1 MARAAQRE
9 QEADGRG
16 DRVVAENRRARYD
29 FFIEDSIEA
38 GIVLTGTEIRSIRAG
53 RVQLR
58 DAYARVERGECW
70 LLGMHISPFEQGNR
84 FNHEPERPRKLLLH
98 RSQIDELWM
107 HARQGGH
114 TLVPLRLYLKHGRAK
129 VQIGLARGK
138 HQYDKRES
146 IAERDRARDLDREMA
161 ARR

>member
-1 MARAAQRE
+1 MPRASRPE
-9 QEADGRG
+9 TETTGRG
-16 DRVVAENRRARYD
+16 DRLVAENRRARYD
-29 FFIEDSIEA
+29 FFIDESVEA

-53 RVQLR
+53 HVQLR

-70 LLGMHISPFEQGNR
+70 LFGVHISPFEQGNR
-84 FNHEPERPRKLLLH
+84 FNHEPIRPRKLLLH
-98 RSQIDELWM
+98 RHQIDELWL

-129 VQIGLARGK
+129 VEIGLARGK
-138 HQYDKRES
+138 HQWDKRES

-161 ARR
+161 ARQ